1 MKIGDLVIYKWR
13 SPHNSNHP
21 GVVGTV
27 LSFPVA
33 SHPKEFQKVKVLTE
47 DGLIEDWI
55 MQFCEVVNSNQEND
69 KIEAGSIKES

>member
-1 MKIGDLVIYKWR
+1 MQIGDLIIYKWR
-13 SPHNSNHP
+13 FPQNPKP
-21 GVVGTV
+21 GAVGTV

-69 KIEAGSIKES
+69 KIEAGSAKEK